1 MNTGT
6 VIDLNR
12 IRWDTGVEEL
22 IQQVNPIYGIEA
34 LRRNVATGLLSIFE
48 IASDNK
54 RIAILVT
61 RVDTLLNGNRELV
74 IMHAAGNFENSNNL
88 VSILNPVFDTLA
100 RMHKVKIIRV
110 HTQRKGMDA
119 LLEENGYHFCENI
132 YKKELLDVRQQ

>member
-1 MNTGT
+1 MNTQT

-12 IRWDTGVEEL
+12 IRWDANVEEL
-22 IQQVNPIYGIEA
+22 IQRLNPIYGIEA
-34 LRRNVATGLLSIFE
+34 LRRNVATGFLSIFE
-48 IASDNK
+48 IVTEGR

-61 RVDTLLNGNRELV
+61 RVDTLLNGNQELV
-74 IMHAAGNFENSNNL
+74 IMHAVGNFETSQNL

-119 LLEENGYHFCENI
+119 LLEENGYNFCESV
-132 YKKELLDVRQQ
+132 YKKELTDVQR